1 MPNMADPIWTHATSA
16 PERPALRSPSTTW
29 NYATLRD
36 KAAAFAGHLRDRGIS
51 QGDRVL
57 LIAPSVPEFAVA
69 YYAAQAV
76 GAIAV
81 TLNTMSTPA
90 EIEYVATDSGARHIV
105 AWHASA
111 AAGER
116 VASKLTMDL
125 VILDA
130 GADAATRAPLD
141 EPVERADD
149 DTAIL
154 LYTSGTTGRPK
165 GVQLTVA
172 NLFAVASAF
181 ITQLNFASTEKF
193 GTALP
198 LFHVFG
204 QCVCMNT
211 VMLAGGSFSVLSPF
225 EPRAMLAMIRDH
237 EINVVA
243 GVPTMWNYLVHVEGD
258 FGPKDCPDLRLAASG
273 GASLPVEVIAAFERR
288 FACTILEGYGLTETT
303 GAASYH
309 RDGIEQRAGTVGVA
323 LPDTEIVI
331 ESLDGGRAP
340 VGEVGQ
346 VLVKGST
353 VMKGYWNNEAA
364 TAADLSDGWLRTGD
378 LGRLDGEGYL
388 AIVDRAKDLIIRGGY
403 NVYPREVEEVLYSHP
418 DVVEAAVIGVPD
430 ERYGEEVA
438 AVVVLAPGREL
449 SADELRAWL
458 KEQLSAYK
466 VPHLIRFDDALP
478 KGATGKILKRAIEW
492 TTDEG
497 ATP

>member
-1 MPNMADPIWTHATSA
+1 
-16 PERPALRSPSTTW
+16 
-29 NYATLRD
+29 
-36 KAAAFAGHLRDRGIS
+36 
-51 QGDRVL
+51 
-57 LIAPSVPEFAVA
+57 
-69 YYAAQAV
+69 
-76 GAIAV
+76 
-81 TLNTMSTPA
+81 
-90 EIEYVATDSGARHIV
+90 
-105 AWHASA
+105 
-111 AAGER
+111 
-116 VASKLTMDL
+116 
-125 VILDA
+125 
-130 GADAATRAPLD
+130 
-141 EPVERADD
+141 EPVERADA

-172 NLFAVASAF
+172 NLFAVARAF

-346 VLVKGST
+346 VL
-353 VMKGYWNNEAA
+353 
-364 TAADLSDGWLRTGD
+364 TGD